1 MSVAL
6 ERYMYDKGYGP
17 TNPLL
22 GNYLRKFF
30 LGQEP
35 EADDGQRVRD
45 LAVQH
50 RADTLFGELLAK
62 NTEPVP
68 GKPPPPR

>member
-17 TNPLL
+17 TNPLW
-22 GNYLRKFF
+22 GNYLRKHF
-30 LGQEP
+30 LGQTP

-50 RADTLFGELLAK
+50 RADTLFADLLAK
-62 NTEPVP
+62 KTEPLP
-68 GKPPPPR
+68 GKQQPPR